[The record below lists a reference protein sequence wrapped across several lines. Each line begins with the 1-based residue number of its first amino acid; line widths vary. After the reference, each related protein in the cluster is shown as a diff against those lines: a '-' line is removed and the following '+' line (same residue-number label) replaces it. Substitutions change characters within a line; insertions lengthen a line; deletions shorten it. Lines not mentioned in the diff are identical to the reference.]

1 MMSEQQ
7 GPRPAEAGD
16 TANGSARALPPAT
29 GAPAAPTAGRVFVYN
44 GQEYPDPDPAL
55 AVDQVR
61 RELARFI
68 PELTN
73 ADVREER
80 RADGATQFVFTRRLG
95 TKGADPEAPVAERA
109 SDGAGGERET
119 PANAR
124 LLALLGA
131 IPPTRLEIFRLA
143 HELVLPNGEFDLDAA
158 AARGEELERAAATAH
173 AHAAATD
180 ELRGLLLALPAA

>member
-1 MMSEQQ
+1 MSEQQ
-7 GPRPAEAGD
+7 GTRPADAVD
-16 TANGSARALPPAT
+16 TTDASTRALPSPA
-29 GAPAAPTAGRVFVYN
+29 GAPVAPTAGRVFVYN

-80 RADGATQFVFTRRLG
+80 RADGATQHVFTRRLG
-95 TKGADPEAPVAERA
+95 TKGAAPESPVADRA
-109 SDGAGGERET
+109 SDDARGERENT
-119 PANAR
+119 ANAR
-124 LLALLGA
+124 LLALIGT